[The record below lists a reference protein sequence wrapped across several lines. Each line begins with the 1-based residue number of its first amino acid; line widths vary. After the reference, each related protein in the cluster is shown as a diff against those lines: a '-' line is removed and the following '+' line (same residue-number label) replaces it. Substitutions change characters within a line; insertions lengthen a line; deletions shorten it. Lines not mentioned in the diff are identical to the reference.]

1 MKKYLVVGMARSGVS
16 AALLLAKKGFS
27 VRVNDDKTRDQLGEA
42 LDCLNG
48 YDNVEWRLGE
58 PAVQAMDGMDE
69 LIISP
74 GISVES
80 ALVQEAQQR
89 GLVVTGELELGYQM
103 TRGDLLAITGTN
115 GKTTTTTLLGEIM
128 RNAGKTTHVVGNI
141 GIPYTSVSFDSK
153 DEDVT
158 VCEVSSFQM
167 ETAREF
173 HPVISAIL
181 NLTPD
186 HLNRHHTMENYLAM
200 KKRVFA
206 REQGESEYLVLNY
219 DDPALRP
226 VADEA
231 RCRVV
236 WFSRT
241 QTPPYGAF
249 LRDGAMVFGTPNEY
263 RNICEAA
270 EIYIPGPHN
279 LENAMAA
286 SAMALLYGVPA
297 PVIRHTL
304 RTFRGVE
311 HRIEFVREV
320 GGVRLINDSKGTNAD
335 STIKAVQTM
344 NRPTVLILGGS
355 DKHVDFTELCTVI
368 RDSGMIRR
376 IVLIG
381 DTAAQLAETLD
392 KVGYAAYEHCGYDF
406 RAAVSRAYELAQE
419 GENVLLSPACAS
431 FDMFTDYE
439 ARGRIFKELVREL
452 PEKA

>member
-1 MKKYLVVGMARSGVS
+1 MKKYLVVGMARSGVA

-27 VRVNDDKTRDQLGEA
+27 VRVNDSKTAAELGEA
-42 LDCLNG
+42 LEALRG
-48 YDNVEWRLGE
+48 LEQVEWRLGE
-58 PAVQAMDGMDE
+58 QAADAMDGIDE
-69 LIISP
+69 MIISP

-80 ALVQEAQQR
+80 ELVRAAEER
-89 GLVVTGELELGYQM
+89 GIRVTGELELGYEM

-128 RNAGKTTHVVGNI
+128 KNAGRTTHVVGNI
-141 GIPYTSVSFDSK
+141 GIPYTSVAYDSR
-153 DEDVT
+153 ENDVT

-167 ETAREF
+167 ETARDF
-173 HPVISAIL
+173 HPRISAIL

-206 REQGESEYLVLNY
+206 RQAGENEYLVLNY

-226 VADEA
+226 VAEEA
-231 RCRVV
+231 RCRVA

-241 QTPPYGAF
+241 QTPPWGAF
-249 LRDGAMVFGTPNEY
+249 VKDGAVVFGTKDEY
-263 RNICEAA
+263 RTVCEAA
-270 EIYIPGPHN
+270 EVYIPGPHN

-286 SAMALLYGVPA
+286 AVMAVLYGVPM

-304 RTFRGVE
+304 RTFQGVE
-311 HRIEFVREV
+311 HRIELVREV
-320 GGVRLINDSKGTNAD
+320 SGVRLINDSKGTNAD
-335 STIKAVQTM
+335 STVKAVQTM
-344 NRPTVLILGGS
+344 TRPTVLILGGS

-368 RDSGMIRR
+368 RDSGMISR

-381 DTAAQLAETLD
+381 DTAAQLAETLE
-392 KVGYAAYEHCGYDF
+392 KVGYTAYEHCGYDF
-406 RAAVSRAYELAQE
+406 RAAVSRAYELAKS

-431 FDMFTDYE
+431 FDMFSDYE
-439 ARGRIFKELVREL
+439 ARGRMFKELARAL
-452 PEKA
+452 PEKE